1 MQDTNPSKHR
11 VSCTL
16 DAASES
22 CSLCQHLAASLD
34 RQTARLHKATLFH
47 WPKCSLIRTV
57 TSTGLAT
64 TFTSALS
71 QQLFHNLLLHLLQH
85 SLHPVRSIAA
95 FIAGCEAHSAFF
107 AAHKV
112 CCRII
117 AACKVYC
124 SCMSHHMLALFY
136 QWELLP
142 ALTQDRRGV
151 GWVTL
156 ACGVWYVCA
165 IGWVGI
171 WMDGWIVGWVEEG
184 EYVDCSLWE
193 QGIGGGWGG
202 HPPPSNGVCHW
213 RSQEHRT
220 CIIAAVVIILFCLL

>member
-1 MQDTNPSKHR
+1 MLWDLCWHWPPSVCTWQTPCTETMQDTNPSKHQ

-64 TFTSALS
+64 TFTSALF

-124 SCMSHHMLALFY
+124 SCMLVTWHSKLKVDS
-136 QWELLP
+136 EP
-142 ALTQDRRGV
+142 PV
-151 GWVTL
+151 G
-156 ACGVWYVCA
+156 
-165 IGWVGI
+165 
-171 WMDGWIVGWVEEG
+171 
-184 EYVDCSLWE
+184 
-193 QGIGGGWGG
+193 
-202 HPPPSNGVCHW
+202 
-213 RSQEHRT
+213 
-220 CIIAAVVIILFCLL
+220 